1 MKIHKNKIDNYQ
13 GIPTKKWKAS
23 QNIKKVTKLESY
35 QINHGKI
42 QNIYAKKVSL
52 LSSYTEIT
60 FF

>member
-13 GIPTKKWKAS
+13 GTPTKKWKAS
-23 QNIKKVTKLESY
+23 QNTKKVTKPESY

-42 QNIYAKKVSL
+42 QDIYVKKVSL